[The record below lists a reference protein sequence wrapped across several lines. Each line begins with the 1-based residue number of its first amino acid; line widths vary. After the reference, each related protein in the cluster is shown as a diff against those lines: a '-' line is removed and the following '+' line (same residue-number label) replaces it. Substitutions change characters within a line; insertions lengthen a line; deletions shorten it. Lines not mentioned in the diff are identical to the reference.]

1 MSDDFFLRN
10 RSTIAIITGATQG
23 LGLAIAGRL
32 AREGAP
38 GMVIS
43 GRNTEKGE
51 WAAEK
56 LHSLGTD
63 CVFVKAD
70 VGISKRS
77 SSFSRAPQGFR
88 RLHRR
93 LIPKD
98 GCLLSWRTTRIRTE
112 SPTMRNRKW

>member
-43 GRNTEKGE
+43 GRNAEKGE
-51 WAAEK
+51 WAAGK

-63 CVFVKAD
+63 CAFVKAD
-70 VGISKRS
+70 VSIADDCYRLVDATLKRFGNVNGRIPDS
-77 SSFSRAPQGFR
+77 SLETMPGR
-88 RLHRR
+88 RH
-93 LIPKD
+93 
-98 GCLLSWRTTRIRTE
+98 
-112 SPTMRNRKW
+112 